1 LQANQLA
8 LAAPAGTSEGG
19 QGRRGLLWAGL
30 LLSAAAIVFWWL
42 WSSLDTVQVLAGRA
56 SPEAAAAA
64 GAAKWRL
71 LALAGMLLAAIPL
84 ALRGIRRA
92 AGRVTAGDALAAFG
106 GERPDLAQRVA
117 APGGA
122 SGANALIERTRRLVE
137 DVRQTGANVAV
148 EAAKLSLRINQT
160 SGTAQR
166 QCEMAGAVFESSAAT
181 RSAIAS
187 VSDNADAI
195 NEATAASLAT
205 TESAHR
211 ELLDVAGSI
220 RDISQRAQS
229 VSTIV
234 SELSGKSAQ
243 VRDIGLLINEISDQ
257 TNLLALNAAIE
268 AARAGESGRGFAVV
282 ADEVRKLAEKVKA
295 ATGVIAEN
303 THAMILL
310 VEDTSR
316 ETGRICDDS
325 ARTEGVVSDYSGKFS
340 SMVEDFRRVGG
351 QLDAMTAS
359 IHQIRDA
366 NAAAHA
372 QIAEIQQASGAVSA
386 QMGESVRFSAEL
398 RDLTERL
405 HEIGSRFR
413 IEGSP
418 LDRILDKLSEYR
430 DRIQAYFE
438 SVAAGGTNVF
448 DRDYRQI
455 PGSNPPRYTTAY
467 DAAVEADL
475 QRIFDGLLAEVPEL
489 FMGIAM
495 DANGYAP
502 AHNRKFSEP
511 PNGDSAH
518 DTAFSRHKRIFDD
531 ATSRRAAQNRS
542 GPLLQTYV
550 RDTGE
555 VLSEISL
562 PIIVRGNCWGVF
574 RSAFRPETLL
584 L

>member
-1 LQANQLA
+1 MM
-8 LAAPAGTSEGG
+8 
-19 QGRRGLLWAGL
+19 
-30 LLSAAAIVFWWL
+30 FWWL
-42 WSSLDTVQVLAGRA
+42 WSSLDALQLLAGRA

-64 GAAKWRL
+64 AAAKWRL
-71 LALAGMLLAAIPL
+71 LALAGMLLAAAAL
-84 ALRGIRRA
+84 ALRGMRRDAGRA
-92 AGRVTAGDALAAFG
+92 AAGDMFAAFG
-106 GERPDLAQRVA
+106 GERPDLARRVA
-117 APGGA
+117 APG
-122 SGANALIERTRRLVE
+122 GANALIERTRRLVE

-166 QCEMAGAVFESSAAT
+166 QRDMAEAVFESSAAT

-195 NEATAASLAT
+195 NAATAASLAT
-205 TESAHR
+205 TESARR

-229 VSTIV
+229 VSTV
-234 SELSGKSAQ
+234 VGELSDKSIQ
-243 VRDIGLLINEISDQ
+243 IRDIGLLINEISDQ

-303 THAMILL
+303 THAMISL

-316 ETGRICDDS
+316 ETRRICDDS
-325 ARTEGVVSDYSGKFS
+325 ARTESVVSDYSGKFS
-340 SMVEDFRRVGG
+340 SMVEDFGRVGG

-372 QIAEIQQASGAVSA
+372 QLAEIRQASESVSA

-405 HEIGSRFR
+405 HEIGARFR
-413 IEGSP
+413 IDGSP

-430 DRIQAYFE
+430 DRTQAYLE
-438 SVAAGGTNVF
+438 SAAAGGTNVF

-475 QRIFDGLLAEVPEL
+475 QRIFDGLLAEMPEL

-502 AHNRKFSEP
+502 AHNSKFSEP
-511 PNGDSAH
+511 PNGDPAH

-531 ATSRRAAQNRS
+531 ATSRRAAGNRS

-562 PIIVRGNCWGVF
+562 PIVVRGNCWGVF
-574 RSAFRPETLL
+574 RSAFKPEALL
-584 L
+584 H